1 MILFVLHLGPYVE
14 DTYSLEIEQI
24 YFPENPPHIIFVL
37 VDDWGY
43 NDMGY
48 RSTYMNWTTPTID
61 KLAAEGIFL
70 NNYFTHGE

>member
-1 MILFVLHLGPYVE
+1 MKLCFLYP
-14 DTYSLEIEQI
+14 QI

-43 NDMGY
+43 NDIGL

-61 KLAAEGIFL
+61 KLAKEGIFL
-70 NNYFTHGE
+70 ENYFTHGL